1 MTLKFSDRLY
11 ECLTPAQA
19 LKHNEAFSLLR
30 LRPNT
35 WLSLEAIDDTI
46 AAGPRLTHYPDQWVD
61 TLHAMYSQP
70 ASQFSISICVELRG
84 TPRALKTEQ
93 GVVVKTEL
101 DDVPGVVIAC
111 TAHHD
116 SARVR
121 RVCEGPPSR
130 LVRAAIRDAEASGF
144 AGRRIVELLYR
155 QVEVQSVEDVVQV
168 VHAASNDGSGRLG
181 LSTNA
186 IQKVEANAH
195 QTAVQ
200 DAVDRGLVYAVP
212 GYWAQRRAAEPKRKQ
227 NRTEE
232 GGDTGEADAYLAGDL
247 NVDSLSEI
255 HGGLQADFA
264 AWHRTAPVHFSYT
277 RTVDGVVMEEEGLPS
292 VLKVDGNPIT
302 IRVKRIGG
310 GRFSRDVLVTISIIL
325 PKGVPKSAVT
335 LTPAYVELS
344 SSCDDVETLEL
355 KAESETKGS
364 LHVKVSDAGGP
375 DHVSGTSNAHATE
388 STRTFAASKS
398 FQVPWEPR
406 KPVMLFHKATVAD
419 NVFRDFAINVSPAGN
434 TDAAADAAVAHLL
447 SPSPALFAALAKR
460 LPSAAEVAAT
470 EARLFENVP
479 AGGLGGLGRAGEDEL
494 TSSSSSDG
502 DDPRESEKQRAY
514 EHKFLSNRHM
524 FSLGVDVSKPYEPE
538 PDPTTTVLE
547 LIGGA
552 RKRPR

>member
-1 MTLKFSDRLY
+1 MTLKYSDRLY

-19 LKHNEAFSLLR
+19 LKHNEAFSQLR

-35 WLSLEAIDDTI
+35 WLSLEAIDDAI
-46 AAGPRLTHYPDQWVD
+46 AAGPRLTEYPDQWVD
-61 TLHAMYSQP
+61 TLYAMYSQP
-70 ASQFSISICVELRG
+70 ASQFSISICVELWRAP
-84 TPRALKTEQ
+84 TALKTEQ
-93 GVVVKTEL
+93 GIVVKTEL
-101 DDVPGVVIAC
+101 GDVSSVVIAC

-116 SARVR
+116 AARVR

-144 AGRRIVELLYR
+144 AGRRFVELLYR
-155 QVEVQSVEDVVQV
+155 QVEVQTVEDVVQV

-181 LSTNA
+181 LSTTA
-186 IQKVEANAH
+186 IQKVKEDAH
-195 QTAVQ
+195 QRAVQ
-200 DAVDRGLVYAVP
+200 DAVDKGLVYAVP

-232 GGDTGEADAYLAGDL
+232 GGDTGDADAYLAGDL

-292 VLKVDGNPIT
+292 VLKVDSDPIA

-310 GRFSRDVLVTISIIL
+310 GRFSRDVLVSIKIIL
-325 PKGVPKSAVT
+325 PERSKGAVT
-335 LTPAYVELS
+335 LTPQQVLLS
-344 SSCDDVETLEL
+344 SSCDDATTLKL
-355 KAESETKGS
+355 TAKSETKGS
-364 LHVKVSDAGGP
+364 LHVSVSDAGGP
-375 DHVSGTSNAHATE
+375 DRNPGASNGFVSE
-388 STRTFAASKS
+388 STRTFVASKS

-406 KPVMLFHKATVAD
+406 KPVMLFHKATVTD

-434 TDAAADAAVAHLL
+434 TDAAVAHLL

-479 AGGLGGLGRAGEDEL
+479 PGGLGGLGRTGEDEL

-552 RKRPR
+552 AAGRRKRPR